1 MQRGFTLI
9 ELLLVVGLVGLLLIW
24 ATPQFLTFNR
34 RQVLQSAANKVV
46 ADLKQMQSLAE
57 NGVDAATTNKYVWW
71 RSGTNSYKLCK
82 NNCTSGIVLKSK
94 QLDGSLTLSSGTQTE
109 AYFAVPTGNVSN
121 VSGSTSWRICY
132 SGIGSNGEYFDVT
145 VEQGG
150 RIYRSGRGED
160 CSS

>member
-1 MQRGFTLI
+1 MKRRGFTLI

-34 RQVLQSAANKVV
+34 RQVLQAGADKLV
-46 ADLKQMQSLAE
+46 ADLKEMQSLAE
-57 NGVDAATTNKYVWW
+57 GGVDAASTNQYIWQ
-71 RSGTNSYKLCK
+71 RSGTRNYQLCK
-82 NNCTSGIVLKSK
+82 NDCATGTVLKSE

-109 AYFAVPTGNVSN
+109 IHFAVPTGNVSN
-121 VSGSTSWRICY
+121 VSGSTSYRVCQPQID
-132 SGIGSNGEYFDVT
+132 EYFDST

-150 RIYRSGRGED
+150 RVYRSGRGEA